1 MRVKIFASF
10 LIFTL
15 ILFFP
20 QANAQSDSFKEVS
33 HKSLQIT
40 IDHEG
45 NVNVIHQIRDSD
57 EPRQLNFVNG
67 TVSNLKLID
76 SADKEEL
83 IDISDGINSIV
94 ILPDQGELVVKYDL
108 KDVLVL
114 KDNVWT
120 LDFRYLQ
127 TTIFVL
133 PEEIDLVFANQ
144 RSVFLDGKNAF
155 TCHGCEILLEYS
167 INEPKEIK
175 QVNWTDK
182 EFLVEIKTF
191 AEIESFDFNQPTKEI
206 SFKLNSSNQSVTT
219 VIPLGLLWEPYTVF
233 LDGKEILFNEYT
245 NNGTHVW
252 LNMRPESSGEITIIG
267 TTVVPEFPIIAPLAV
282 GFLIILIIPFM
293 KKFNLR

>member
-1 MRVKIFASF
+1 MKVKIFASF

-20 QANAQSDSFKEVS
+20 QVNAQSDSFKEVS
-33 HKSLQIT
+33 HKSLQIR

-76 SADKEEL
+76 SADREEL
-83 IDISDGINSIV
+83 IDISDGIDSIV
-94 ILPDQGELVVKYDL
+94 ILPDQGQLFVKYDL

-175 QVNWTDK
+175 QVNWADK

-206 SFKLNSSNQSVTT
+206 SFKLNSSNQFVTT
-219 VIPLGLLWEPYTVF
+219 VIPLELLWEPYIVF
-233 LDGKEILFNEYT
+233 LDGKEILFNEYA
-245 NNGTHVW
+245 NNKTHVW

-267 TTVVPEFPIIAPLAV
+267 TTVVPEFPIIAPLTV

-293 KKFNLR
+293 KKFNRH